1 MARVEL
7 RLPHHLENGAETATV
22 SAVLHGAGEP
32 VRKGEPVLELLNSF
46 GIFDLPAPVTGI
58 ITEVAVRSGD
68 QVRPGAVVLIIESP
82 DKSEPIAGAG
92 GGKGALDGTTSGG
105 RGGKDRPDKRR
116 E

>member
-46 GIFDLPAPVTGI
+46 GIFDLSAPVTGI
-58 ITEVAVRSGD
+58 IAEVAVRSGD

-82 DKSEPIAGAG
+82 DKSEPIAG
-92 GGKGALDGTTSGG
+92 GGKSGALDGTTSGG
-105 RGGKDRPDKRR
+105 RGAKDRPDKRR